1 MNREKLGRKPIDC
14 KTSKEQERTIQ
25 RSERVGKQVDR
36 RRRRGDR
43 EFAGGSAMYK
53 RGREGSN
60 GERMRDATAKSD
72 RAVKITISLLWRGP
86 CTLKREGPV
95 SVGGIHHRARVTRRY
110 FSRDA
115 PRESIFYVDRAERAA
130 RPRRRWLFSPWRTKT
145 LWIRERAEEREWR
158 NRRKRDEK
166 NLWKGR
172 WTEEERERERPP
184 LRKGFW
190 LHGQNSSRK
199 WNFFTAIPRSRA
211 EKASVAIHPPSP
223 PI

>member
-1 MNREKLGRKPIDC
+1 MNR
-14 KTSKEQERTIQ
+14 Q
-25 RSERVGKQVDR
+25 
-36 RRRRGDR
+36 GDR

-53 RGREGSN
+53 RGRGELN
-60 GERMRDATAKSD
+60 GQRMRDATAKSD
-72 RAVKITISLLWRGP
+72 WAVKITISLLWRVP

-145 LWIRERAEEREWR
+145 LWIRERADVRQRR
-158 NRRKRDEK
+158 NRRKKDEEDPS
-166 NLWKGR
+166 NGR
-172 WTEEERERERPP
+172 WTEKEGLP

-190 LHGQNSSRK
+190 LHGTVTR
-199 WNFFTAIPRSRA
+199 
-211 EKASVAIHPPSP
+211 IHPENGTFS
-223 PI
+223 

>member
-1 MNREKLGRKPIDC
+1 M
-14 KTSKEQERTIQ
+14 
-25 RSERVGKQVDR
+25 
-36 RRRRGDR
+36 DR
-43 EFAGGSAMYK
+43 EFAGGSATCK
-53 RGREGSN
+53 RGREGSS

-166 NLWKGR
+166 NVWKGR
-172 WTEEERERERPP
+172 WTEGERARPP

-199 WNFFTAIPRSRA
+199 WNFFMAIPRSRA